1 LAAAAAVVSTL
12 VGAPVSSA
20 ATSGTGRTPL
30 RVSVQSMTPSVIPR
44 TGRVTLTGL
53 ITNRSQQVWTDLQAY
68 LVTSAT
74 PIQSREELARQA
86 ATPAASQVGKRVTS
100 AGLFESVGDLAPGQ
114 SVSFRLSVR
123 REDLGISGAP
133 GVYWVGVH
141 VLGALD
147 GVRDTVADGR
157 ARTFM
162 PLLPSNAASTGTRTR
177 MALLV
182 PVEAPVQRGADT
194 RLLRLAAWQR
204 TLQTDGRLD
213 RLLNLSARATEP
225 ITWVVDPAVLDAARS
240 VAQDNP
246 ALSSGPD
253 GSGGSVGSGGSGG
266 SGQSGS
272 SPSASPSPSP
282 SSSPSA
288 DTGGG
293 ATDES
298 STDRS
303 AAAVSA
309 RAWLSEFSRQ
319 ALTHTVAAVPYGDL
333 DVASVFD
340 RSRGNAYRKATALSR
355 RTMEDFDVP
364 GPLPVVAPTSGY
376 LPASALKS
384 ISSDST
390 VVLGAGAVPQSDNPA
405 DNTVFERPG
414 RAPIVLADPTAGAGG
429 PRPGGRFS
437 ALAVRQRLLS
447 DAALHA
453 MSADRDRVLVVSTPE
468 YWNPG
473 PAWSESDFFA
483 GLDQP
488 WLRMVDLPGVVAEA
502 GNAGEA
508 TTVYPRAE
516 RANELPTEN
525 LRSTRALSRVG
536 RTFAE
541 LLSANDSVDDILA
554 RVAML
559 ASSQNARSNPV
570 RARAQAALTAG
581 YVRSQL
587 RRVHIEGPS
596 FVMMSGE
603 SGLVQITVV
612 NDLDQPVTVGI
623 RSQTSSPDLK
633 IDQVDPITLGPGRR
647 NSLRL
652 EARSRDIGVHPVTM
666 VATTADG
673 TPIGSRTQFTVR
685 TSNVS
690 TVIWFIMVVGG
701 GLLFLAIVIRLI
713 RRIRRRKSTHGPLLH
728 RDRTSPPS
736 QPSNQEL
743 NA

>member
-1 LAAAAAVVSTL
+1 
-12 VGAPVSSA
+12 
-20 ATSGTGRTPL
+20 
-30 RVSVQSMTPSVIPR
+30 
-44 TGRVTLTGL
+44 
-53 ITNRSQQVWTDLQAY
+53 
-68 LVTSAT
+68 
-74 PIQSREELARQA
+74 
-86 ATPAASQVGKRVTS
+86 
-100 AGLFESVGDLAPGQ
+100 
-114 SVSFRLSVR
+114 
-123 REDLGISGAP
+123 
-133 GVYWVGVH
+133 
-141 VLGALD
+141 
-147 GVRDTVADGR
+147 
-157 ARTFM
+157 
-162 PLLPSNAASTGTRTR
+162 
-177 MALLV
+177 
-182 PVEAPVQRGADT
+182 
-194 RLLRLAAWQR
+194 
-204 TLQTDGRLD
+204 
-213 RLLNLSARATEP
+213 
-225 ITWVVDPAVLDAARS
+225 
-240 VAQDNP
+240 
-246 ALSSGPD
+246 
-253 GSGGSVGSGGSGG
+253 
-266 SGQSGS
+266 
-272 SPSASPSPSP
+272 
-282 SSSPSA
+282 
-288 DTGGG
+288 
-293 ATDES
+293 
-298 STDRS
+298 
-303 AAAVSA
+303 
-309 RAWLSEFSRQ
+309 
-319 ALTHTVAAVPYGDL
+319 VAAVPYGDL

-355 RTMEDFDVP
+355 RTMEDFGVP

-390 VVLGAGAVPQSDNPA
+390 VVLGAGAVQQSSDPDNSGNPGNPG
-405 DNTVFERPG
+405 NTVFKRPG

-447 DAALHA
+447 EAALHA

-488 WLRMVDLPGVVAEA
+488 WLRMVDLPEVVAQA
-502 GNAGEA
+502 GDPFGA

-516 RANELPTEN
+516 RAKELPTEN

-541 LLSANDSVDDILA
+541 LLSANDSVDDILS

-647 NSLRL
+647 SSLRL

-666 VATTADG
+666 VATTAHG

-690 TVIWFIMVVGG
+690 TVIWLIMVVGG